1 MCGICGYAG
10 THRPELLDPMH
21 RAMAH
26 RGPDDFGLWTDADA
40 GIGLGHRRL
49 SIIDLSPAG
58 HQPMSNADGSIWIA
72 FNGEIYD
79 FAEHREA
86 LLARGYRFKSRT
98 DTEVL
103 IYLYQE
109 HGLKFLN
116 MINGMFAI
124 ALWDGRERRLLLAR
138 DHAGIKPIYYWLD
151 GQKLYFASEIKALL
165 RIPEIPRRLARE
177 RLPDFL
183 TLLWVPGE
191 HTLLEGIQKVEP
203 GSYLLWQ
210 DGRVQTQRWFELDY
224 EPDHSRSEQDW
235 VQDVHDTFMRTTRR
249 QMVSDVPLGAFLSG
263 GADSSSIVACMRKS
277 FPEREIK
284 CYTAEFAPGDMKHD
298 QLVDDYP
305 YAKKVADR
313 LDVKLH
319 SFVLEP
325 KMVSLLPK
333 MVYHLDEPDADPA
346 VIPSYLIAKQA
357 REDGTTVL
365 LSGTGGDEVFFGYRS
380 HQAYK
385 RYQRFDSL
393 PHWLTS
399 PALGAAQFAAER
411 LMGAQKALPRRLR
424 KFRRALG
431 TRGLARHM
439 ALVDWSSPST
449 RRQLWSR
456 EVAQQVNGDR
466 LAEAPPAAM
475 QRYFDGFRGAGELN
489 RHSHMLI
496 QTFLAA
502 HNFLYT
508 DKSSM
513 ASSIEVRVPF
523 LDLELMRLC
532 ARIPEEYK
540 LRGDTTKY
548 VLKKAMEPYVG
559 ADILYR
565 SKTGFGVPLRKWMME
580 DLHPLIQDCLSES
593 RLKQRGLF
601 NPPAVQRILQENA
614 AGRADHAYLIYCLL
628 SLELWQQ
635 TFVDRAGVEIVA

>member
-10 THRPELLDPMH
+10 VHRPEILEPMH
-21 RAMAH
+21 LAMAH
-26 RGPDDFGLWTDADA
+26 RGPDDFGTWTDQGA
-40 GIGLGHRRL
+40 GAGFGHRRL

-79 FAEHREA
+79 FLEHRER
-86 LLARGYRFKSRT
+86 LLRKDYQFKSRT

-109 HGLKFLN
+109 HGLDFLN

-124 ALWDGRERRLLLAR
+124 ALWDARERRLLLAR
-138 DHAGIKPIYYWLD
+138 DHAGIKPIYYWQD
-151 GQKLYFASEIKALL
+151 GGRLYFASEIKALL

-191 HTLLEGIQKVEP
+191 HTLLQDIRKVEP
-203 GSYLLWQ
+203 GCCLLWQ
-210 DGRVQTQRWFELDY
+210 NGRVQTQRWFSLSY
-224 EPDHSRSEQDW
+224 EPDYSRSEQDW
-235 VQDVHDTFMRTTRR
+235 VQDVHDTFMRTTAR

-263 GADSSSIVACMRKS
+263 GADSSSIVACMRRS
-277 FPEREIK
+277 FPERDIN

-313 LDVKLH
+313 LGVKLH

-346 VIPSYLIAKQA
+346 VIPSYLISRQA
-357 REDGTTVL
+357 REHGTTVL

-380 HQAYK
+380 HQAYRK
-385 RYQRFDSL
+385 YQRFDAI
-393 PHWLTS
+393 PAWLAS
-399 PALGAAQFAAER
+399 PALAAAQYTAER
-411 LMGAQKALPRRLR
+411 VWGAQKALPRRLR
-424 KFRRALG
+424 KFRRALAA
-431 TRGLARHM
+431 RGLARHM
-439 ALVDWSSPST
+439 ALVDWSSP
-449 RRQLWSR
+449 RARKQLWSA
-456 EVAQQVNGDR
+456 EVAAQLNGDH
-466 LAEAPPAAM
+466 PPAAM
-475 QRYFDGFRGAGELN
+475 QRYYEEFRGSGELN
-489 RHSHMLI
+489 RHSHVLI

-513 ASSIEVRVPF
+513 ATSIEVRVPF

-559 ADILYR
+559 SDILYR

-580 DLHPLIQDCLSES
+580 DLNPLIQDCLSEQ
-593 RLKQRGLF
+593 RLRDRGLF
-601 NPPAVQRILQENA
+601 EPAAVRNILRENA
-614 AGRADHAYLIYCLL
+614 AGRGDHAYLIYCLL

-635 TFVDRAGVEIVA
+635 TFIDRPGVEQ